1 MPNHSP
7 TSIEL
12 PLELLKEVET
22 LLRPGEDL
30 SAFVEGAIRS
40 KLAARVQRRDSV
52 ARSLAASSKA
62 EETGCYIAADQ
73 VVGRLRDVFA
83 DALHREARMFATAQ
97 AATLEAATWL
107 TAAQVGQLA
116 GWDPS
121 EADARLGQW
130 LREGRIF
137 AIRVESQELFPSYGI
152 DPSDSFMPLKHL
164 ADVIT
169 ILSPHKDSWGIAI
182 WFASINSFLS
192 GKRPQDMIVDQS
204 SAVIAA
210 AKDEVQ
216 GVLHG

>member
-30 SAFVEGAIRS
+30 GAFVEGAIRS
-40 KLAARVQRRDSV
+40 KLATRVQRRDFV
-52 ARSLAASSKA
+52 ARSVAA
-62 EETGCYIAADQ
+62 GQ
-73 VVGRLRDVFA
+73 VVGRLRDVFD
-83 DALHREARMFATAQ
+83 DALQREARMFATAQ
-97 AATLEAATWL
+97 AATLEAASWI

-137 AIRVESQELFPSYGI
+137 AIRVESQELFPSYGV

-164 ADVIT
+164 ADVIK
-169 ILSPHKDSWGIAI
+169 ILGPHKDSWGIAI
-182 WFASINSFLS
+182 WFAGINSFL
-192 GKRPQDMIVDQS
+192 GGRRPQDLIVRQP

-210 AKDEVQ
+210 AQDEVQ
-216 GVLHG
+216 GILHG

>member
-1 MPNHSP
+1 
-7 TSIEL
+7 L
-12 PLELLKEVET
+12 
-22 LLRPGEDL
+22 G
-30 SAFVEGAIRS
+30 AFVEGAIRS
-40 KLAARVQRRDSV
+40 KMAARVQRRDFV

-62 EETGCYIAADQ
+62 EEAGCYIAADQ

-137 AIRVESQELFPSYGI
+137 AIRVESQELFPSYGL
-152 DPSDSFMPLKHL
+152 DPSGSFMPLNHL
-164 ADVIT
+164 ADVIK
-169 ILSPHKDSWGIAI
+169 ILNPHKDSWGIAI
-182 WFASINSFLS
+182 WFAAVNSCLG
-192 GKRPQDMIVDQS
+192 GKRPQDLLAERP

-210 AKDEVQ
+210 AADEAQ
-216 GVLHG
+216 GILHG